1 MKNNTLL
8 FICAILLGISLAI
21 NYGFYKYAGTHEVT
35 TDSILTTDTL
45 WLERRVV
52 DSIPKIKYTTLIKCD
67 TIYQKQGD
75 TLIANALFVKKK
87 LIRTR

>member
-21 NYGFYKYAGTHEVT
+21 NYGFYKYVGTHEVT

-45 WLERRVV
+45 WLERMVV
-52 DSIPKIKYTTLIKCD
+52 DSIPKTKYTTLIKCD

-75 TLIANALFVKKK
+75 TLIANALFIKKK